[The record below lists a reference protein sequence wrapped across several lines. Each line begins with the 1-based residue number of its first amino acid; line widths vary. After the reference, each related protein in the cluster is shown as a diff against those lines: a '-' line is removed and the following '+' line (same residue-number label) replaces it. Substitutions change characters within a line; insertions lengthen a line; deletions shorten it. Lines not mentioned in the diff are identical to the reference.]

1 MRKLN
6 PEGVMFTY
14 EQEDKI
20 FFCYIPVNFEL
31 KKVYGNWEIDADSLH
46 IFDYGMNLIS
56 YDTNPELYDLVSH
69 LILTEVRDEY
79 DEDEDDEVREGDN
92 EV

>member
-6 PEGVMFTY
+6 PEGVMFIY
-14 EQEDKI
+14 EKGGSI
-20 FFCYIPVNFEL
+20 FFCFIPVNFEL
-31 KKVYGNWEIDADSLH
+31 KKVYGNWEIDADNLH

-56 YDTNPELYDLVSH
+56 YDRNVELYEEVSSLVLS
-69 LILTEVRDEY
+69 EVRDEHY
-79 DEDEDDEVREGDN
+79 EDDEEE